1 MNLVNLSLL
10 EQLMFVLAALALF
23 ISFTLLAH
31 NRLIAI
37 IYAFAWQGTLVSAVT
52 ALVAY
57 SIVEPGLYFSAALT
71 FSLKGLLIPWMLLR
85 MLRRLDLDRDVHSL
99 GHPILIT
106 LAGAALVVF
115 SYWVVLPIEQVQLA
129 STRNII
135 AVSLAVVLLGM
146 MMMVV
151 RSQVVVQVIGFMSM
165 ENGVFLAAVS
175 TTHGMPLVVE
185 LGVAFDV
192 MVAAVL
198 FGIFFLHIR
207 ENIDSFDVDRLNRLS
222 EVEDEP

>member
-1 MNLVNLSLL
+1 MNLLNLSLL
-10 EQLMFVLAALALF
+10 EQLMFVLAALVVF

-37 IYAFAWQGTLVSAVT
+37 IYAFAWQGALVSAVT
-52 ALVAY
+52 TLVAY
-57 SIVEPGLYFSAALT
+57 SVEEPELYFSAALT
-71 FSLKGLLIPWMLLR
+71 FSLKALFIPWMLLR
-85 MLRRLDLDRDVHSL
+85 MMRRLELERHVGNLS
-99 GHPILIT
+99 HPILVT
-106 LAGAALVVF
+106 LGGAALVFF

-129 STRNII
+129 ATRNII
-135 AVSLAVVLLGM
+135 ALSLAVVLLGM

-165 ENGVFLAAVS
+165 ENGVFMAAVS
-175 TTHGMPLVVE
+175 TTSGVPLFVE

-207 ENIDSFDVDRLNRLS
+207 ESIDSFDVDRLNRLS
-222 EVEDEP
+222 EVEEE